1 MKCPHCSI
9 EIHPSPTTFQI
20 GRDDELNWA
29 ALTQSCPACKRYIIH
44 LLRATSVG
52 AGPGAH
58 AQGVKLRIMGYPRG
72 SSRPNPPTEVP
83 EGFAQDYKEAALVLA
98 DSPKASAALSRRC
111 MQHVLR
117 EKAGVK
123 PGTLAHEIDEVLA
136 MGILTSAVA
145 GALDAAREIGNFAA
159 HPTKSE
165 HTGEVVDVEP
175 GEAEWNL
182 DVLDGL
188 FDVFFVQPAR
198 LTVRKAALNEKLKA
212 AGKKPLD

>member
-1 MKCPHCSI
+1 MRLGPDRNG
-9 EIHPSPTTFQI
+9 E
-20 GRDDELNWA
+20 WA
-29 ALTQSCPACKRYIIH
+29 TVSTLCPACNQIIVEVVCAAGF
-44 LLRATSVG
+44 RG
-52 AGPGAH
+52 AGDGEFS
-58 AQGVKLRIMGYPRG
+58 VNVRSRTLGYPRAAA
-72 SSRPNPPTEVP
+72 RPKPPTEVP
-83 EGFAQDYKEAALVLA
+83 KSLAGDYNEAALVLP

-111 MQHVLR
+111 IQHVLR
-117 EKAGVK
+117 ECAKVQR
-123 PGTLAHEIDEVLA
+123 PTLAAEIDAVLE
-136 MGILTSAVA
+136 MRILPSGVA
-145 GALDAAREIGNFAA
+145 DALDAAREIGNFAA

-198 LTVRKAALNEKLKA
+198 LVGRKAALNEKLKA